1 MLPVDNA
8 LARDAPLSTDVA
20 GMELEAPVAQLRET
34 IREHITLVQRKAR
47 SLSRNRPDA
56 EDLAQDC
63 FVRALTHQGDDIRNP
78 RAYLLSMLR
87 NAHVDRILRRQR
99 EFMSVALENA
109 AVEPISEATQHGGLL
124 GRDVMQSI
132 RQLPS
137 AQQDIV
143 RLVCLEGL
151 SNREAAHLLDLPVG
165 TVLSRLA
172 RARERLQH
180 VLE

>member
-1 MLPVDNA
+1 
-8 LARDAPLSTDVA
+8 
-20 GMELEAPVAQLRET
+20 
-34 IREHITLVQRKAR
+34 
-47 SLSRNRPDA
+47 
-56 EDLAQDC
+56 
-63 FVRALTHQGDDIRNP
+63 
-78 RAYLLSMLR
+78 
-87 NAHVDRILRRQR
+87 
-99 EFMSVALENA
+99 MSVALENA